1 MGLLEDLGNESN
13 FPKAK
18 RAWCTVC
25 ELIKDLPEKESEVL
39 VARMKLTN
47 ITHSSLALVLKKNGY
62 EISSSTLSRH
72 RRGLCAG
79 DAQR

>member
-1 MGLLEDLGNESN
+1 VGLLEDLGNESN

-18 RAWCTVC
+18 RAWCSIC
-25 ELIKDLPEKESEVL
+25 ELIKDLPEKESEVF
-39 VARMKLTN
+39 VARMLIKD

-62 EISSSTLSRH
+62 EISQSTVSRH
-72 RRGLCAG
+72 RRGLCSG

>member
-18 RAWCTVC
+18 RAWCSIC
-25 ELIKDLPEKESEVL
+25 ELIKDLPEKESEVF
-39 VARMKLTN
+39 VARMLIKD

-62 EISSSTLSRH
+62 EISQSTVSRH
-72 RRGLCAG
+72 RRGLCSG

>member
-25 ELIKDLPEKESEVL
+25 ELIKDLPEKESNAFI
-39 VARMKLTN
+39 ARMEIKS
-47 ITHSSLALVLKKNGY
+47 ITHASLALVLKKNGH
-62 EISSSTLSRH
+62 EISQSTVSRH
-72 RRGLCAG
+72 RRGLCVG